1 MVLAMAGALALAWP
15 VLPGTPAV
23 AAPAQNQAAQ
33 STAGPDRLPCDLPR
47 YISINDVRSY
57 ESTGGGFTTF
67 VFVVETFGCTHAA
80 SVGYTTSNGTANSSD
95 FTATSGTLTWAAGDT
110 SARAITV
117 MVNRDSID
125 ESNETF
131 SVSLTQINGFT
142 SVNGPGLGTILDDD
156 GPVSWNI
163 NDVQCHEGDPSPAAR
178 LCTFTIT
185 LSQPTPVAK
194 TVHVSTA
201 NQTATSPADYIGFV
215 NKPVSVLPGSDIVQ
229 STVEL
234 KPDDV
239 CEANETL
246 TLTLS
251 SPSAGSLADP
261 AAVMTIAEDDFFC
274 DL

>member
-1 MVLAMAGALALAWP
+1 MAGAFAVAWP
-15 VLPGTPAV
+15 ILLASLAM
-23 AAPAQNQAAQ
+23 AAPAQNQ

-47 YISINDVRSY
+47 QISINDVRSY
-57 ESTGGGFTTF
+57 EGTGSGFTTF

-80 SVGYTTSNGTANSSD
+80 SVGYTTSNGSATSSD

-110 SARAITV
+110 SARAIAVT
-117 MVNRDSID
+117 VNRDSID

-131 SVSLTQINGFT
+131 SVPLTQLTGFT

-163 NDVQCHEGDPSPAAR
+163 DNVECHEGDPSPAAR

-185 LSQPTPVAK
+185 LSQSTPGAK
-194 TVHVSTA
+194 TVNVSTA

-215 NKPVSVLPGSDIVQ
+215 NKPVSVPSGGNIVQ
-229 STVEL
+229 STVEF
-234 KPDDV
+234 KPDEL

-246 TLTLS
+246 ALTLS
-251 SPSAGSLADP
+251 SPSVGSLADP
-261 AAVMTIAEDDFFC
+261 TAVMRIAEDDFFC